1 MLPVVLISPGQRSLA
16 LLRLCISVPP
26 TYQIFFLFE
35 WMLRGWFQ
43 GCCSEWRQFRE
54 MDVRSTSSLCLTW
67 DVENSWGTRADGDTE
82 GLWNRSACWTGN
94 CRAPE
99 SLLSQSVMSDSM
111 RRSTLS
117 PARLLCP
124 WHSPG
129 KNTGVG
135 CHVLLQAIFP
145 TQG

>member
-99 SLLSQSVMSDSM
+99 SLLSQSV
-111 RRSTLS
+111 T
-117 PARLLCP
+117 
-124 WHSPG
+124 
-129 KNTGVG
+129 VG
-135 CHVLLQAIFP
+135 MQFVFFC
-145 TQG
+145 